1 MMLYKVVTNIM
12 RLMKSQ
18 MSMNMEILFIVVLRK
33 EVKRIVK
40 QQKMKGLDKIEI
52 AKVSVISRLE
62 IKLNRAKSK

>member
-1 MMLYKVVTNIM
+1 MLYKVVTNIM